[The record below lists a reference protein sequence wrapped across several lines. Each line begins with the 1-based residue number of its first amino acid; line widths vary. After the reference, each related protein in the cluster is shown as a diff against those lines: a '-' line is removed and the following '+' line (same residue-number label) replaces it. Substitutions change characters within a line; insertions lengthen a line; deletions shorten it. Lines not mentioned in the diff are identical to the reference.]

1 MADADTDPAS
11 GQVNECPG
19 FHSSKIPAQTP
30 TPGYRYHHLAYGRPA
45 LQGSLLGERVKSAHS
60 WRRPALVPS
69 RVWPWVLGLG
79 WAGLPSLS
87 AAL

>member
-19 FHSSKIPAQTP
+19 FHSSKV
-30 TPGYRYHHLAYGRPA
+30 PA